1 MHKILIT
8 QDINFD
14 KKRKTFYDQLDIR
27 LIKTLYRIG
36 FKPITISNFYRNPS
50 KFIEKLNI
58 KGIVLSGGSDL
69 GKFTLRDNN
78 EIKLISYGIKKKI
91 PILGICRGMQIINK
105 YYNGGLIKI
114 EDHVRKSH
122 LIVNF
127 SSKNK
132 AIVNSYHNFAIDM
145 NKMSKDLKPVYIC
158 KKDSSVESFLHNKEL
173 ILGIMWHP
181 EREKVLKKFDKKI
194 IKKFFLKPKSLRKEL
209 IS

>member
-132 AIVNSYHNFAIDM
+132 AIVNSYHNWEIENLPNQYNIIASCENGSI
-145 NKMSKDLKPVYIC
+145 
-158 KKDSSVESFLHNKEL
+158 ESIRHKALAWE
-173 ILGIMWHP
+173 GCMWHP
-181 EREKVLKKFDKKI
+181 ERE
-194 IKKFFLKPKSLRKEL
+194 IKYNKHDIVRIKHLFGT
-209 IS
+209 